1 MMLKRNLAELSVAD
15 GKLYRDAMARYAG
28 HVQLVTTA
36 FEGARRG
43 VAVTAAC
50 SVSDNPPT
58 VLVCLNHGNEK
69 NAIFFES
76 GLFALNSLAAHHQS
90 LSHAF
95 SGLENLT
102 MEERFAHGNWD
113 TLVTGAPAL
122 ADAIATYDCRI
133 VKLVPH
139 ATHTIMIGEVA
150 ALRLG
155 GHNPALVY
163 MDRSY
168 RTL

>member
-15 GKLYRDAMARYAG
+15 SRLYRDAMARYAG
-28 HVQLVTTA
+28 HVQLVTTVLDG
-36 FEGARRG
+36 ERRG

-50 SVSDNPPT
+50 SVSDSPPT
-58 VLVCLNHGNEK
+58 VLVCLNHNNEK
-69 NAIFFES
+69 NKLFFDS
-76 GLFALNSLAAHHQS
+76 GIFALNSLAGQHQR

-95 SGLENLT
+95 SGLEKLP
-102 MEERFAHGNWD
+102 MDARFAMGSWD
-113 TLVTGAPAL
+113 SMVTGAPAL
-122 ADAIATYDCRI
+122 IDAVATYDCRI

-139 ATHTIMIGEVA
+139 ASHTIMIGEVA

-155 GHNPALVY
+155 GQFPALVY
-163 MDRSY
+163 MDRAY

>member
-1 MMLKRNLAELSVAD
+1 MLKRNLAELSVAD

-36 FEGARRG
+36 RGGERRG
-43 VAVTAAC
+43 LAVTAAC

-58 VLVCLNHGNEK
+58 VLVCLNHNNEK
-69 NAIFFES
+69 NNFFFES
-76 GLFALNSLAAHHQS
+76 GIFALNSLASHHQP

-95 SGLENLT
+95 SGLEKLS
-102 MEERFAHGNWD
+102 MEERFAQGNWD

-139 ATHTIMIGEVA
+139 ASHTIMIGEVA

-155 GHNPALVY
+155 GDTPALVY

-168 RTL
+168 RSL

>member
-1 MMLKRNLAELSVAD
+1 MLKRNLAELSVAD

-36 FEGARRG
+36 FNGQRRG

-50 SVSDNPPT
+50 SVSDSPPT

-69 NAIFFES
+69 NKIFFDS
-76 GLFALNSLAAHHQS
+76 GIFALNSLSSHHQE

-95 SGLENLT
+95 SGLEKLST
-102 MEERFAHGNWD
+102 DERFAKGNWD

-133 VKLVPH
+133 VKLIPH

-150 ALRLG
+150 ALRVG
-155 GHNPALVY
+155 GKNPALVY
-163 MDRSY
+163 LDRSY
-168 RTL
+168 QAL

>member
-1 MMLKRNLAELSVAD
+1 
-15 GKLYRDAMARYAG
+15 MARYAG

-36 FEGARRG
+36 LGDTRRG

-58 VLVCLNHGNEK
+58 ILVCLNHNNEK
-69 NAIFFES
+69 NDIFFES
-76 GLFALNSLAAHHQS
+76 GIFALNSLAARHQP

-95 SGLENLT
+95 SGLEKLT
-102 MEERFAHGNWD
+102 MEARFAHGNWD

-122 ADAIATYDCRI
+122 VDAVATYDCRI

-155 GHNPALVY
+155 AQDPALVY

>member
-1 MMLKRNLAELSVAD
+1 MLKRNLAELSVAD

-36 FEGARRG
+36 HDGARRG

-69 NAIFFES
+69 NNLFFES
-76 GLFALNSLAAHHQS
+76 GVFALNSLAAHHQP

-95 SGLENLT
+95 SGLEKFT
-102 MEERFAHGNWD
+102 MEERFGHGNWD

-122 ADAIATYDCRI
+122 VDAVATYDCRI

-155 GHNPALVY
+155 SHYPALVY

>member
-1 MMLKRNLAELSVAD
+1 MLKRNLAELSVAD

-36 FEGARRG
+36 HDGQRRG

-50 SVSDNPPT
+50 SVSDSPPT
-58 VLVCLNHGNEK
+58 VLVCLNHNNEK
-69 NAIFFES
+69 NNIFFES
-76 GLFALNSLAAHHQS
+76 GVFALNSLASHHQP

-95 SGLENLT
+95 SGLEKLT
-102 MEERFAHGNWD
+102 MDERFGHGNWD

-122 ADAIATYDCRI
+122 VDAVATYDCHI

-155 GHNPALVY
+155 SHNPALVY

>member
-1 MMLKRNLAELSVAD
+1 MLKRNLAELSVAD

-36 FEGARRG
+36 FNGERRG

-50 SVSDNPPT
+50 SVSDSPPT
-58 VLVCLNHGNEK
+58 VLVCLNHNNEK
-69 NAIFFES
+69 NKIFFES
-76 GLFALNSLAAHHQS
+76 GIFALNSLSSHHQP

-95 SGLENLT
+95 SGLEKLST
-102 MEERFAHGNWD
+102 DERFAKGNWD

-122 ADAIATYDCRI
+122 VDAIATYDCRI
-133 VKLVPH
+133 VNLVPH

-155 GHNPALVY
+155 GKNPALIY

-168 RTL
+168 QTL

>member
-1 MMLKRNLAELSVAD
+1 MLKRNLAELSVAD

-28 HVQLVTTA
+28 HVQLVTSA
-36 FEGARRG
+36 LGDARRG

-50 SVSDNPPT
+50 SVSDKPPT
-58 VLVCLNHGNEK
+58 VLVCLNHNNEK
-69 NAIFFES
+69 NNIFFDS
-76 GLFALNSLAAHHQS
+76 GIFALNSLAAHHQP

-95 SGLENLT
+95 SGLEQLS
-102 MEERFAHGNWD
+102 MEERFALGNWD

-122 ADAIATYDCRI
+122 VDAIATYDCHI
-133 VKLVPH
+133 VKMVPH
-139 ATHTIMIGEVA
+139 ATHTIIIGEVA

-155 GHNPALVY
+155 GHSPALVY

>member
-1 MMLKRNLAELSVAD
+1 MLKRNLAELSVAD

-36 FEGARRG
+36 LGEVRRG

-50 SVSDNPPT
+50 SVSDSPPT
-58 VLVCLNHGNEK
+58 VLVCLNHNNEK
-69 NAIFFES
+69 NQIFFES
-76 GLFALNSLAAHHQS
+76 GVFALNSLAAHHQP

-95 SGLENLT
+95 SGLEKLS
-102 MEERFAHGNWD
+102 MDERFGHANWD
-113 TLVTGAPAL
+113 RLVTGAPAL
-122 ADAIATYDCRI
+122 VDALATYDCRI
-133 VKLVPH
+133 VNLVRQ
-139 ATHTIMIGEVA
+139 ASHTIMIGEVA

-155 GHNPALVY
+155 GHTPALVY

-168 RTL
+168 RSL

>member
-1 MMLKRNLAELSVAD
+1 MTDISVAD
-15 GKLYRDAMARYAG
+15 SKLYRDAMARYAG
-28 HVQLVTTA
+28 HVQLVTTMLD
-36 FEGARRG
+36 GVRRG

-50 SVSDNPPT
+50 SVSDSPPT
-58 VLVCLNHGNEK
+58 VLVCLNHNNEK
-69 NAIFFES
+69 NKIFFDS
-76 GLFALNSLAAHHQS
+76 GIFALNSLAAQHQP

-102 MEERFAHGNWD
+102 MDERFAKGNWD
-113 TLVTGAPAL
+113 QLVTGAPAL
-122 ADAIATYDCRI
+122 VDAIATHDCRI

-139 ATHTIMIGEVA
+139 ASHTIMIGEVA

-155 GHNPALVY
+155 GPDPALVY

>member
-1 MMLKRNLAELSVAD
+1 MLKRNLAELSVAD

-36 FEGARRG
+36 HEGVRRG

-58 VLVCLNHGNEK
+58 VLVCLNHNNEK
-69 NAIFFES
+69 NNIFFES
-76 GLFALNSLAAHHQS
+76 GVFALNSLASHHQA

-95 SGLENLT
+95 SGLEKLP
-102 MEERFAHGNWD
+102 MDERFGHGNWD

-122 ADAIATYDCRI
+122 VDAIATYDCRI

-139 ATHTIMIGEVA
+139 ASHTIIIGEVA

-155 GHNPALVY
+155 SHNPALVY

>member
-1 MMLKRNLAELSVAD
+1 MMLNRNLPEMSVAD

-28 HVQLVTTA
+28 HVQIVTTMHD
-36 FEGARRG
+36 GQRRG

-58 VLVCLNHGNEK
+58 VLVCINNGNPNNH
-69 NAIFFES
+69 IFFDS
-76 GLFALNSLAAHHQS
+76 GIFALNSLAAHHQP

-95 SGLENLT
+95 SGLDKLT
-102 MEERFAHGNWD
+102 TEERFARGNWD

-122 ADAIATYDCRI
+122 VDAIATYDCRI
-133 VKLVPH
+133 VNLVPQ
-139 ATHTIMIGEVA
+139 ASHTIVIGEVA

-155 GHNPALVY
+155 EKNPPLIY

-168 RTL
+168 QTL

>member
-1 MMLKRNLAELSVAD
+1 MLKRNLTEVSVAD

-28 HVQLVTTA
+28 HVQLVTTTLN
-36 FEGARRG
+36 GVRRG
-43 VAVTAAC
+43 LAVTAAC

-58 VLVCLNHGNEK
+58 VLVCLNHNNEK
-69 NAIFFES
+69 NRIFFES
-76 GLFALNSLAAHHQS
+76 GVFALNSLASHHQP

-102 MEERFAHGNWD
+102 MDERFGRGNWD
-113 TLVTGAPAL
+113 TLITGAPAL
-122 ADAIATYDCRI
+122 VDAVATYDCHT

-139 ATHTIMIGEVA
+139 ASHTIVIGEVV

-155 GHNPALVY
+155 GQRPALVY
-163 MDRSY
+163 LDRAY
-168 RTL
+168 RPL